1 MYDNTI
7 YSARQN
13 NSDTVVYYSEQSVC
27 QENRVPKIAALQT
40 NA

>member
-7 YSARQN
+7 YPARQN
-13 NSDTVVYYSEQSVC
+13 NSDAVMYYGEQSVC
-27 QENRVPKIAALQT
+27 QENRVPKIAAFQT